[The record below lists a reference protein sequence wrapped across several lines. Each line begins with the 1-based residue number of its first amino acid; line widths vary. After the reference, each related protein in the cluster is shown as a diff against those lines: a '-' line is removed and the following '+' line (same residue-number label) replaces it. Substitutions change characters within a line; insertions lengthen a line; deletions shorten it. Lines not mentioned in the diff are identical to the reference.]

1 MVRARDSANK
11 TISGTR
17 NLRVITMKLA
27 RILVGCLALTMLL
40 LAVAGNSAAG
50 VDTIGPGASHTEKLK
65 VDSGEL
71 VVYWWAATSDL
82 HFVMKGPDGTTIVDV
97 TDDSY
102 TYDVSLIATQGGT
115 YTLKWT
121 NDGTTA
127 SVLTF
132 SSPLQDLGHTFDV
145 LFWGVVI
152 GGIIIVAVIVLVVV
166 LSLTKKSRTP
176 QPGMTPQISAQYVAQ
191 VAATGKCPMCGMPVD
206 PQGLFCAK
214 CGAKLR

>member
-1 MVRARDSANK
+1 M
-11 TISGTR
+11 
-17 NLRVITMKLA
+17 TMKLA
-27 RILVGCLALTMLL
+27 RILVGCLALTLLL

-50 VDTIGPGASHTEKLK
+50 VDTIGPGDSHTEKLK

-71 VVYWWAATSDL
+71 VVFWWTATSDL
-82 HFVMKGPDGTTIVDV
+82 HFVMKDPDGTTVVDI
-97 TDDSY
+97 TDNSY
-102 TYDVSLIATQGGT
+102 TYDSSFIETQGGT

-121 NDGTTA
+121 NDGTTS

-132 SSPLQDLGHTFDV
+132 SSPFQDIGRTFDMI
-145 LFWGVVI
+145 FWAVVI

-166 LSLTKKSRTP
+166 LSLTKKRRAP
-176 QPGMTPQISAQYVAQ
+176 QPGMTPQVSAQYVAQ

>member
-1 MVRARDSANK
+1 
-11 TISGTR
+11 
-17 NLRVITMKLA
+17 MKLA
-27 RILVGCLALTMLL
+27 KILVGCLALTMLL
-40 LAVAGNSAAG
+40 LALSGSSAA
-50 VDTIGPGASHTEKLK
+50 DFTSIAPNASHTEKLK

-71 VVYWWAATSDL
+71 MVFWWTATTDL
-82 HFVMKGPDGTTIVDV
+82 HFVMKDPSGATVVDE
-97 TDDSY
+97 TASSY
-102 TYDVSLIATQGGT
+102 TYDSSTFATLGGT

-121 NDGTTA
+121 NDGATS

-132 SSPLQDLGHTFDV
+132 TSPFQDIGHTFDV

-152 GGIIIVAVIVLVVV
+152 GGIVIVAVIVLVVV
-166 LSLTKKSRTP
+166 LSLKKKSAAPSPGWVPPVPP
-176 QPGMTPQISAQYVAQ
+176 QYAAQ